1 MSSADLALLANHL
14 WQSTVCVGVAWL
26 LTVALRRNRAAV
38 RYWILLAA
46 SIKFLVPSPLLMSA
60 ANQLAWRTPHAILQ
74 PRIPMAISK
83 ISQPFAA
90 PAVNTMA
97 PAVMGTQSNPLP
109 AMLFAIWLC
118 GVAIG
123 IASWVRH
130 AQRLRS
136 AVRAATPL
144 DLNLPLPA
152 MSSRGRLEPGV
163 IGAFR
168 PVLLLPEGIADR
180 LTPAGL
186 ESVLAHELCHVA
198 RRDNLTAAI
207 HMVVETIFWFH
218 PAAWWI
224 GTRLIQE
231 RERACDEEVIRMGHE
246 PYFYAESILKICEFC
261 LVSPAPCAAGVGG
274 GRLRERIETIMENR
288 FIATL
293 GLGKWMMLAA
303 AATLVIVVPALVG
316 LAKAQGVQTNPRF
329 TFEVASVKVAPE
341 RDYGTWSRPT
351 GMVPQ
356 IQGSP
361 SRIDFSDVSLDG
373 VICRAYGVLPL
384 DIKTPGWM
392 QERRYDIHANVPAD
406 APKGHIPEMLQNLLA
421 SRFQMKLH
429 WETREESG
437 YTLTVATGGLKL
449 KQSAPDTPP
458 TTSFS
463 WSGHF
468 VLRPYTMTEFANS
481 LRVDL
486 RQPVIDKTGLPG
498 KYDIVFD
505 AAPESMPGFWTHPL
519 TGQQGSEFPTIFEAL
534 HRLGLELTHG
544 GKVPVK
550 YLVVDSALQVPIGN

>member
-26 LTVALRRNRAAV
+26 LTLALRRNRAAV
-38 RYWILLAA
+38 RYRILLAA
-46 SIKFLVPSPLLMSA
+46 SIKFLVLFPLLISA
-60 ANQLAWRTPHAILQ
+60 ANQLAWRAPPAILQ
-74 PRIPMAISK
+74 PRIPIAISE
-83 ISQPFAA
+83 ISQPFGA
-90 PAVNTMA
+90 PVVNTMA
-97 PAVMGTQSNPLP
+97 SAVLETHSNPLT
-109 AMLFAIWLC
+109 AILFAMWLC

-130 AQRLRS
+130 ARRLRS
-136 AVRAATPL
+136 AVHAATPL
-144 DLNLPLPA
+144 DWNLPLPA
-152 MSSRGRLEPGV
+152 LSSRVRLEPGV
-163 IGAFR
+163 IGVFR
-168 PVLLLPEGIADR
+168 PVLLVPEGLAGR

-218 PAAWWI
+218 PAVWWI
-224 GTRLIQE
+224 RSRLIQE

-246 PYFYAESILKICEFC
+246 PYCYAESILKTCEFC

-274 GRLRERIETIMENR
+274 GRLRERIETIMEDP
-288 FIATL
+288 FVATL

-303 AATLVIVVPALVG
+303 AATLVIVVPAVVG
-316 LAKAQGVQTNPRF
+316 LAKAQGVQTKPRF

-351 GMVPQ
+351 GMAPK
-356 IQGSP
+356 IQGNP
-361 SRIDFSDVSLDG
+361 TRIDFSDVSLLG

-392 QERRYDIHANVPAD
+392 QEKRYDIHANVPAD

-421 SRFQMKLH
+421 DRFQMKLH

-437 YTLTVATGGLKL
+437 YTLTVSPGGLKL
-449 KQSAPDTPP
+449 KLSAPDTPP
-458 TTSFS
+458 KTSFGS
-463 WSGHF
+463 NGHF
-468 VLRPYTMTEFANS
+468 DLRPYTMAEFANT

-486 RQPVIDKTGLPG
+486 GRPVIDKTELPG
-498 KYDIVFD
+498 QYDIVFD
-505 AAPESMPGFWTHPL
+505 AAPDSMPGFWTHSR
-519 TGQQGSEFPTIFEAL
+519 TGEQVSEFPTIFEAL
-534 HRLGLELTHG
+534 RRFGLELRHG